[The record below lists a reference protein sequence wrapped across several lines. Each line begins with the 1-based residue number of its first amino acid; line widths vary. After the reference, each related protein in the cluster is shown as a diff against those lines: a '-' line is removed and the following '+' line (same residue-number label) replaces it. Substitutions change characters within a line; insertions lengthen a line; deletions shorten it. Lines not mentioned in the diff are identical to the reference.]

1 MRYITAPQV
10 HNGYGFLPSST
21 VVAVLEDGSIAGL
34 IPFSEVPGGP
44 SCIEQHEGI
53 LCPSFVNVHCHLELS
68 HLYRRVPEHT
78 GLVEFVS
85 RIPLVRKEDN
95 AVLIREAIMEAARQM
110 YDNGIIAVGDIS
122 NTTDTLAVRD
132 RVPLHMHTFIE
143 CMGIIPEL
151 AGKRFEASQAVYEA
165 YKATGKEG
173 PYLRRVTIVPHAPY
187 SVSRP
192 LLERIAAASGA
203 GVLSVHNQESEAE
216 LRFFADRSGDLLQ
229 LYKALQIDAARL
241 DIPGTSSLEYIVSG
255 LSEKTPLILVHNTFT
270 SEKDIVYLQH
280 RHPDVSFCLCPNA
293 NWYIERRLPD
303 IPMLERSGFP
313 ICLGTDSLASNYG
326 LDIYAEVLV
335 ILKHFPSIPMETV
348 LRWATLNGAKAL
360 QMDDIIGSL
369 EPGKRP
375 GLNLIT
381 PDNQVVRLL

>member
-10 HNGYGFLPSST
+10 HNGYGFLPSPT
-21 VVAVLEDGSIAGL
+21 VIAVHEDGSIADV
-34 IPFSEVPGGP
+34 IPLSEVPGDA
-44 SCIEQHEGI
+44 SRIEQHEGM
-53 LCPSFVNVHCHLELS
+53 LCPSFVNAHCHLELS
-68 HLYRRVPEHT
+68 HLYRRIPEHT

-85 RIPLVRKEDN
+85 RIPEVRKEDN
-95 AVLIREAIMEAARQM
+95 SVLIREAVLEAARQM
-110 YDNGIIAVGDIS
+110 HDKGIIAVGDIS
-122 NTTDTLAVRD
+122 NTTDTLGVRD
-132 RVPLHMHTFIE
+132 RIPLHMHTFIE
-143 CMGIIPEL
+143 CMGIIPDL

-165 YKATGKEG
+165 YKVAGG
-173 PYLRRVTIVPHAPY
+173 PYLRRATIVPHAPY

-192 LLERIAAASGA
+192 LLERIAAVAGA
-203 GVLSVHNQESEAE
+203 GVVSVHNQESEAE
-216 LRFFADRSGDLLQ
+216 IRFFADRSGDLLQ
-229 LYKALQIDAARL
+229 LYNALQIDTSRL
-241 DIPGTSSLEYIVSG
+241 DITGTSSLEYIVSG
-255 LSEKTPLILVHNTFT
+255 LPKKTPLILVHNTFT
-270 SEKDIVYLQH
+270 SESDIAYLQD
-280 RHPDVSFCLCPNA
+280 RCGDISLCVCPNA

-303 IPMLERSGFP
+303 IPMLERSGFR

-335 ILKHFPSIPMETV
+335 ILEHFPSIPLETV